1 MQLLSLLVLNSA
13 AAAAAAVVPTYPL
26 TGGGSIPALAMGGQN
41 FTGWFAAASS
51 PGNPAMIQTFHGYGN
66 GAILAPQIAAAGRA
80 NVFVSTGIPCGCC
93 GSDAAPGVM
102 NASEANKLI
111 NDELAQL
118 NVKYVDLLLF
128 HHRCN
133 TTEETAA
140 VWSALEAAKA
150 AGRAHH
156 IGVSNFNAHNL
167 AELAKTATMPVE
179 VLEAHFGVGVMD
191 WEVMKYAEAHS
202 IQPVSFSSTSEAST
216 DLTTF
221 SPAVNAVATAH
232 NISRFQTMYAY
243 VKQHSIVVLS
253 SFDPKHPSYLAEDLA
268 IFDITLTDDEMTALD
283 AVTSGVRTCPD
294 CYTFECQACGQ
305 ALIAAGCDVGPLHAG
320 FLWGRSNPHG
330 VECMACA
337 AKSEKSRAAI
347 QRACGGTARGETLET
362 MIPKACGI

>member
-156 IGVSNFNAHNL
+156 ARGPGSGGGGVYKGSR
-167 AELAKTATMPVE
+167 MG
-179 VLEAHFGVGVMD
+179 GVGGAD
-191 WEVMKYAEAHS
+191 G
-202 IQPVSFSSTSEAST
+202 
-216 DLTTF
+216 
-221 SPAVNAVATAH
+221 AVAPLVAPLVLPLVLPLVVAA
-232 NISRFQTMYAY
+232 NI
-243 VKQHSIVVLS
+243 
-253 SFDPKHPSYLAEDLA
+253 
-268 IFDITLTDDEMTALD
+268 
-283 AVTSGVRTCPD
+283 
-294 CYTFECQACGQ
+294 
-305 ALIAAGCDVGPLHAG
+305 
-320 FLWGRSNPHG
+320 
-330 VECMACA
+330 
-337 AKSEKSRAAI
+337 
-347 QRACGGTARGETLET
+347 
-362 MIPKACGI
+362 